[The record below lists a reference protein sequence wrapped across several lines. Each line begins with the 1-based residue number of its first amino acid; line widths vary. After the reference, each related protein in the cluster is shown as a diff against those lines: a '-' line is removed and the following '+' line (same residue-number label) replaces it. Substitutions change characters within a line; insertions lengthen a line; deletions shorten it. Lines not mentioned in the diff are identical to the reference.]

1 MDQSMDIPRPDAA
14 RKRRARRVVIGTAT
28 AAAILA
34 VTLGLSR
41 LKPAAPAVPRSSVW
55 IDTVKR
61 GPMLRQVRGLGTL
74 VPEEVRWIPSA
85 TEGRVE
91 RIVVQPGTVVAADTV
106 VLELSNPEVELRA
119 LEAESQARA
128 GEASYNELKVR
139 LQSQHLDQ
147 EAAAARVQAEY
158 QQARLRAEADD
169 QLAREGLVANLTR
182 QISRSAADELGHRF
196 EIEGK
201 RLAIAQ
207 QAIAAQ
213 LQVQAADRE
222 QRRALARLRRGQ
234 REALQV
240 RPGVAGVLQQVSVEV
255 GQQVAP
261 GTNLAR
267 VVQPERLK
275 AVIRVPETQA
285 RDVQIGQAASV
296 DTRNGIVAG
305 RVSRIDPAVQN
316 GTVTVDI
323 ALEGALPRGARPDLT
338 VDGTVELERLADVVQ
353 VGRPAQGQPDA
364 KLSLFRLDKDGV
376 HAKRVVVRLGRASVS
391 SVEIVEGLAPGDQ
404 VVLSDTSAWDAAD
417 RIRLE

>member
-1 MDQSMDIPRPDAA
+1 MDIPRPDAA